1 MSAGGAVDDPF
12 PSTCS
17 FTLGYEREK
26 VSPQSVIRLFMV
38 SEPMLDKLPETP
50 LVFWYEAMAGS
61 TLTAP
66 AAGAPAVAAGACA
79 AVPSAGV
86 VDAGG
91 GGAWL
96 PPPHA
101 ASRATAND
109 AIDTR
114 TRSSVMRPPVGEFIP
129 LTLGRAWERSVSA
142 VLTGCKTSP
151 GPVPARDRGRLLD
164 LGQLFLD
171 HGG

>member
-1 MSAGGAVDDPF
+1 
-12 PSTCS
+12 
-17 FTLGYEREK
+17 
-26 VSPQSVIRLFMV
+26 MV
-38 SEPMLDKLPETP
+38 SEPMLERLPETP
-50 LVFWYEAMAGS
+50 LVFWYGAIAGS

-66 AAGAPAVAAGACA
+66 AAGAPVVAAGAP
-79 AVPSAGV
+79 AVVPAPAV
-86 VDAGG
+86 VEGGG

-101 ASRATAND
+101 ASRATATD

-114 TRSSVMRPPVGEFIP
+114 IRSSVMRPPVGEFIP

-164 LGQLFLD
+164 LGQLF
-171 HGG
+171 